1 MTPTTMNMLHYIDT
15 LVLASLDMDTLD
27 SMAGGPLM
35 LRPLLQNLDMV
46 MDMAMAMNT
55 AMAMVDMV
63 SMEMARGLLMLSLDM
78 ATDTD
83 MELHSVHVSQTDH
96 GFGINPATYTYGYT
110 LDMVMARS
118 LLMLDTLVMPAP
130 MSTRH
135 VLTIMVC

>member
-55 AMAMVDMV
+55 NMAIVDMV
-63 SMEMARGLLMLSLDM
+63 TR
-78 ATDTD
+78 DT
-83 MELHSVHVSQTDH
+83 MIWSPWIWQEV
-96 GFGINPATYTYGYT
+96 
-110 LDMVMARS
+110 
-118 LLMLDTLVMPAP
+118 
-130 MSTRH
+130 
-135 VLTIMVC
+135 